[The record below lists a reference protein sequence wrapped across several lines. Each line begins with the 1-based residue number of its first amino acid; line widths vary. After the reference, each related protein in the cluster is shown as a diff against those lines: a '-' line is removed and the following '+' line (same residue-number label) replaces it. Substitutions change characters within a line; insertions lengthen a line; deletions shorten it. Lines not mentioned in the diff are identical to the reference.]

1 MSLSSGSSREA
12 YEKYAGELVRFATGL
27 VGPDD
32 AQDVV
37 SEAFMKAFQSAGW
50 SRVDNPRAYLY
61 RVVTNEARMRHRS
74 TMRRRARERR
84 ASQSPVTDD
93 NEVRP
98 EVLEAIGSLSPRQRA
113 VTVLTYWEGL
123 TPSKVAERLGIS
135 DGSVRRHLARARA
148 TLREVL
154 DA

>member
-1 MSLSSGSSREA
+1 MSLSSAEA
-12 YEKYAGELVRFATGL
+12 YEKYADELVRFATGL

-37 SEAFMKAFQSAGW
+37 SEAFVRAIR
-50 SRVDNPRAYLY
+50 SRTWTRVEHPRAYLY
-61 RVVTNEARMRHRS
+61 QVVTNEVRMRHRA

-84 ASQSPVTDD
+84 AAVREVTQSYQSD
-93 NEVRP
+93 VRP
-98 EVLEAIGSLSPRQRA
+98 EVLEAVGSLSPRQRA
-113 VTVLTYWEGL
+113 VVVLTYWEGL
-123 TPSKVAERLGIS
+123 TPSDVAERLGIG